1 LLHFSGN
8 SRIASAF
15 AEKQQSATARGV
27 RANRMSLSL
36 LLIGA
41 GVVIVVVTIAGV
53 LLFVGRSDRD

>member
-1 LLHFSGN
+1 
-8 SRIASAF
+8 
-15 AEKQQSATARGV
+15 
-27 RANRMSLSL
+27 MSLSL